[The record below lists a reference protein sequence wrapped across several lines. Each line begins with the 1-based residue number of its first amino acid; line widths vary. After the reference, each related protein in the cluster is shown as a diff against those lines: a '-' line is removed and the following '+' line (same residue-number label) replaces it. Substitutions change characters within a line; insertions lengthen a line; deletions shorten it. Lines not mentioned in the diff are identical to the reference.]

1 MHVAP
6 DGSEAPSGQR
16 YQYVSAPLNFCL
28 ACGVH
33 YPGRRNDFAK
43 LSVLSTGGRATATT
57 VLSLAAVRQLRSSDL
72 PKRARKLLSFTDNRQ
87 DASLQA
93 GHFND
98 FIDVGM
104 LRGAVY
110 RAALQAGDAG
120 LAFDEVPKAV
130 FDALELDFSEYA
142 REPDLKYGARTE
154 VERALR
160 EVLAYRVFQDLRRGW
175 RITAPNLEQVGLLE
189 IGYANLEE
197 ACADDELWAG
207 THLALATATPEARAH
222 VVRTLLDY
230 MRRQLAL
237 ETEWLDTETQ
247 ERLKSRS
254 RQYLVGRWALD
265 ENERLEHAYIVF
277 PRSKTPGDTGEHV
290 FLSGR
295 SRFGQFLRRAN
306 TFPDLTEKPNLEST
320 EAIILDLLDR
330 LRIAGLVA
338 RTHEVRGP
346 GDVPGY
352 RVAAAALRWRAG
364 DGEHPVHDPL
374 TTVRRGTVDVEAN
387 AFFKHF
393 YIETAAHLGGLEARE
408 HTAQVTTQLREEREE
423 RFRDAK
429 LPVLYCSPTM
439 ELGVDIAGL
448 NVVNLRNVPPTP
460 ANYAQRSG
468 RAGPQR
474 SARPGVHL
482 LQPRQR
488 ARPVLLR
495 APARDGRGGR

>member
-1 MHVAP
+1 M
-6 DGSEAPSGQR
+6 
-16 YQYVSAPLNFCL
+16 
-28 ACGVH
+28 
-33 YPGRRNDFAK
+33 
-43 LSVLSTGGRATATT
+43 
-57 VLSLAAVRQLRSSDL
+57 
-72 PKRARKLLSFTDNRQ
+72 
-87 DASLQA
+87 
-93 GHFND
+93 
-98 FIDVGM
+98 
-104 LRGAVY
+104 
-110 RAALQAGDAG
+110 
-120 LAFDEVPKAV
+120 
-130 FDALELDFSEYA
+130 
-142 REPDLKYGARTE
+142 
-154 VERALR
+154 
-160 EVLAYRVFQDLRRGW
+160 
-175 RITAPNLEQVGLLE
+175 
-189 IGYANLEE
+189 
-197 ACADDELWAG
+197 
-207 THLALATATPEARAH
+207 
-222 VVRTLLDY
+222 
-230 MRRQLAL
+230 
-237 ETEWLDTETQ
+237 
-247 ERLKSRS
+247 
-254 RQYLVGRWALD
+254 GRWALD

-290 FLSGR
+290 FLSAR
-295 SRFGQFLRRAN
+295 SRFGQFLRRAS
-306 TFPDLTEKPNLEST
+306 TFPDLTEKPNLEAT

-374 TTVRRGTVDVEAN
+374 TTVRRGNVDVEAN

-474 SARPGVHL
+474 SARAGVHL

-495 APARDGRGGR
+495 APAARWSRGVVEPPRLDLGNEDLMRAHAHSVWLAETAPGPRSLAQRRSRRARPRPAPARESCGRA